1 MHVEVCYLQNPFRTF
16 HLFLGEVSELDSLS
30 EDDDDDDDATE
41 TPGEHEEEEESDESG
56 YVELT
61 DTGVKELGEGIISAN
76 RKEMDVPHH
85 HLMKTALRA
94 NSRSSQCLQV

>member
-1 MHVEVCYLQNPFRTF
+1 MQVDYCYLYNSFRTF
-16 HLFLGEVSELDSLS
+16 HLLLGEVSELDSLS
-30 EDDDDDDDATE
+30 EDDDDDATE

-56 YVELT
+56 YVELM
-61 DTGVKELGEGIISAN
+61 DIGVKESGEGNISAN
-76 RKEMDVPHH
+76 RKETGVPHH